1 MAKVEL
7 TYRDAP
13 WPGGTSAAASATLG
27 TVVAAN
33 TETSGHV
40 DLTGYVSKI
49 VVTAVNGATNSADV
63 KLQGSHDGTNWFDI
77 YFRANPAAT
86 YAATATTLT
95 AGSTGYLFPSPT
107 DRPRYLRGKT
117 GTNGNANGTT
127 FYIDAER

>member
-1 MAKVEL
+1 MPEVEL

-27 TVVAAN
+27 TVTAAN
-33 TETSGHV
+33 TETASYV

-49 VVTAVNGATNSADV
+49 MLTAVNGATNSADV
-63 KLQGSHDGTNWFDI
+63 KVQGSHDGTNWFDI
-77 YFRANPAAT
+77 YFRANPAAS
-86 YAATATTLT
+86 YAATAVTLT
-95 AGSTGYLFPSPT
+95 ASSTGYLFLSST
-107 DRPRYLRGKT
+107 DRPRYIRGKT